1 MFQVCWS
8 SFNLFQFKM
17 KIISPGTR
25 KERRPG
31 FLIDTPSCRIID
43 WPIFDPDVL
52 ALFENQTNMHINCS
66 IANKLV
72 QARRVNFT
80 GIVIEKF
87 TNKSVKCVSMGVRR
101 DEGTDNG
108 IHYVNQSEM
117 DISKVNY
124 FADEIAVK
132 VNCSI
137 EQGI

>member
-1 MFQVCWS
+1 
-8 SFNLFQFKM
+8 M
-17 KIISPGTR
+17 KIIRPGTR

-43 WPIFDPDVL
+43 WTIFDTDVL
-52 ALFENQTNMHINCS
+52 VLFENQTNMRINCTNE
-66 IANKLV
+66 NKLV
-72 QARRVNFT
+72 HAKRINFT
-80 GIVIEKF
+80 GIIVEKF
-87 TNKSVKCVSMGVRR
+87 TNKSVKCVSMDVRR
-101 DEGTDNG
+101 VEGTDNG

-124 FADEIAVK
+124 YDDEIVVK